1 MTIQQPVLVLCR
13 AGVPSMLK
21 VGGSYL
27 DDSVIY
33 EMLSRDRPFAPAGEA
48 GEAIFRALYLT
59 TTHFAANVS
68 LYVTPYVDFVALAT
82 QRLDLVGAANT
93 ENITTE
99 HELFLSVPMLIGG
112 VEKGRMCPRGRW
124 IDVKIETKIGT
135 LLGSSARQIVDSCVV
150 EYDDSL
156 TETLVP
162 IP

>member
-1 MTIQQPVLVLCR
+1 MTIQQPQLVLCR
-13 AGVPSMLK
+13 AGTPSMLK

-27 DDSVIY
+27 DDGVIY
-33 EMLSRDRPFAPAGEA
+33 EMVARFRPFAPAGES
-48 GEAIFRALYLT
+48 GEAIMRALFLT

-99 HELFLSVPMLIGG
+99 HELFLSIPMMVGG
-112 VEKGRMCPRGRW
+112 VEKGRVCPRGRW

-135 LLGSSARQIVDSCVV
+135 LLGSSARQIVDGCTI
-150 EYDDSL
+150 EYDEVTESL
-156 TETLVP
+156 VA